1 MPLTSQQRSEIE
13 AQLSNVRMQLH
24 ALEIPSERD
33 LVAWKALYVAKRR
46 LERMLAEDRWL
57 DEGDETSERI

>member
-1 MPLTSQQRSEIE
+1 MTLTPQQHHEISN
-13 AQLSNVRMQLH
+13 QLNDVRARLH

-33 LVAWKALYVAKRR
+33 LVAWKALFAVKRR

-57 DEGDETSERI
+57 DEGEAPGPG